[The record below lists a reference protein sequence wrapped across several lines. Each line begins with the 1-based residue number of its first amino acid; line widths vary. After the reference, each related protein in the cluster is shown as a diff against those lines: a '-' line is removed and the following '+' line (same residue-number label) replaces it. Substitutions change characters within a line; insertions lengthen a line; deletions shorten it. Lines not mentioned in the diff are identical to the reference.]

1 MRTYRAVNGGGPGS
15 QGGKRPSTA
24 GDNSTVVMT
33 ARCLENRPAYTGKGR
48 PSTACRLLVC
58 WYAGMLVYLYAD
70 LRGSRN
76 VWVLRCAVDEVA
88 GRPDRM
94 RIRERLPRLPII

>member
-1 MRTYRAVNGGGPGS
+1 
-15 QGGKRPSTA
+15 
-24 GDNSTVVMT
+24 
-33 ARCLENRPAYTGKGR
+33 
-48 PSTACRLLVC
+48 
-58 WYAGMLVYLYAD
+58 MLVYLYAD